1 MANYEFFYEG
11 APYSLE
17 PTYGEFFT
25 GYRLAPYRVGAPT
38 SIQTANQ
45 IQEVSKLLNQ
55 GIRTIELQPLGRD
68 VFDTIPK
75 QHLKEIQR
83 LSKLTGVE
91 PTFHAPIIDPAGF
104 TQEGWSETNRELAEK
119 QFKDIVERAAEISPN
134 GNMPITI
141 HASALPGTAYWEVK
155 EENGK
160 KVLKPKQ
167 IVAVDQETGRMIPLE
182 ERKFYE
188 PSTEE
193 EEVHTAIERMQNLNL
208 MHWEQELSN
217 LAYYRSRA
225 EENFEKSL
233 NILGNKIKEDGSL
246 AVPVSELSP
255 VERRAYERL
264 MNSMIMLEN
273 ARLHYKSLYDEMR
286 RCIDKE
292 KLERLPSELKEEIKK
307 NFDLIKR
314 EWQHLRKD
322 MLEVEK
328 KPVKAVEI
336 SERLGNLMQATNQIT
351 TILSTKGVL
360 QKFVPVEE
368 FAKDKAATTIANVA
382 LHAYEKFKDK
392 APIISIENL
401 YPGMAFSRAQ
411 DVKELVE
418 NARKKF
424 IAEAEKRGIDR
435 RKAEE
440 MAKKMIGV
448 TWDVG
453 HLNMM
458 RRAGLSERDIIEQT
472 KVIAPYVKHVHLT
485 DNFGYSDT
493 HLPPGMGNVPTKEIL
508 EELEKQGFTGKTV
521 VEAGGFVQH
530 FQRSPHPYVLE
541 ALGSPVYGMMMAPY
555 WNQIANAYPGY
566 FFGMGPIL
574 PEYHF
579 STLYGSGFASLPIE
593 LGGQMPGTRSRVTG
607 TPMQ

>member
-1 MANYEFFYEG
+1 MPGYEFFYEG
-11 APYSLE
+11 TPYTLE
-17 PTYGEFFT
+17 PTYGELFV
-25 GYRLAPYRVGAPT
+25 GYRLEPYRIGAPT
-38 SIQTANQ
+38 SVQTANQ
-45 IQEVSKLLNQ
+45 IQEVNKLLNQ

-75 QHLKEIQR
+75 QHFKEIQR

-104 TQEGWSETNRELAEK
+104 TQEGWSEINRELAER

-141 HASALPGTAYWEVK
+141 HASALPGTAYWEVR

-182 ERKFYE
+182 EREQYRITSGKKE
-188 PSTEE
+188 KISAEE
-193 EEVHTAIERMQNLNL
+193 RLEMLNTTR
-208 MHWEQELSN
+208 WSEELSS
-217 LAYYRSRA
+217 LAFYKSRA
-225 EENFEKSL
+225 DE
-233 NILGNKIKEDGSL
+233 ILHELAANYGKIIDDLIAGKIKAEELPPDVRTALSRLSVGESML
-246 AVPVSELSP
+246 HHAVTQFT
-255 VERRAYERL
+255 
-264 MNSMIMLEN
+264 
-273 ARLHYKSLYDEMR
+273 SLYDDFRKYASLENLDETTKKQ
-286 RCIDKE
+286 ILE
-292 KLERLPSELKEEIKK
+292 KLQALSEEWKKYYEEARKK
-307 NFDLIKR
+307 RMRHPFKISKLLDKSIAIFNQLSEMGVVPEKFKR
-314 EWQHLRKD
+314 
-322 MLEVEK
+322 
-328 KPVKAVEI
+328 
-336 SERLGNLMQATNQIT
+336 
-351 TILSTKGVL
+351 
-360 QKFVPVEE
+360 VEE

-382 LHAYEKFKDK
+382 LHAYEKFKDR

-424 IAEAEKRGIDR
+424 IAEAEKKGIDR
-435 RKAEE
+435 SKAEE

-458 RRAGLSERDIIEQT
+458 RRAGLSEQDIIEQT

-485 DNFGYSDT
+485 DNFGYSDS

-508 EELEKQGFTGKTV
+508 EELEKQGFAGKTV

-541 ALGSPVYGMMMAPY
+541 ALGSPIYTVMMAPY